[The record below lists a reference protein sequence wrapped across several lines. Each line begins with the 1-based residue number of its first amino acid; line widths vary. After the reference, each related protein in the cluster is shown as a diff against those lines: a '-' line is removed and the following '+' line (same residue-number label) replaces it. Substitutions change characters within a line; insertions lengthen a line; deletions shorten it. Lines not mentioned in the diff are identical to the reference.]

1 MHNQRGNRRHLTGEE
16 ERFLTRHTHHILF
29 HSRFIFLGGVIS
41 KLSWDIFSSALG
53 LKGVVSFFY
62 PILCQSTSDD
72 PIPSHLFHHLLYP
85 PPDLLAGGVVV
96 VVQLLG
102 LLLLE
107 LAQRQTSGRLEVNL
121 K

>member
-1 MHNQRGNRRHLTGEE
+1 MTL
-16 ERFLTRHTHHILF
+16 
-29 HSRFIFLGGVIS
+29 
-41 KLSWDIFSSALG
+41 
-53 LKGVVSFFY
+53 
-62 PILCQSTSDD
+62 DD